1 MELWQKVEGVSSME
15 SLADFLQSA
24 SEDFRNNPE
33 GWENRDLESFLE
45 AMSAW
50 ISGSDAWYERFGL
63 PQPPDEAWA
72 LVANAVMAASM
83 YE

>member
-24 SEDFRNNPE
+24 SEDFKNNAE
-33 GWENRDLESFLE
+33 NWENRDLESFLE

-50 ISGSDAWYERFGL
+50 IADSEAWFERRGL
-63 PQPPDEAWA
+63 PLPSEEAWA